1 MRHFSELARI
11 LLKTF
16 KEDGMKKAIAAA
28 LLCLAASLAYS
39 AAGNMQ
45 PLNVKT
51 GLWQMTETVTWTGL
65 PPQMA
70 SAMNNGRTIKYKS
83 CVKTKDLSS
92 NPWADG
98 SGEKCAWTVLNSTG
112 TDMEVRGTSCNL
124 GKDYG
129 MTAEVHGKVH
139 VLDSENGTGSFAV
152 TLTGNGQTM
161 NGDASYTG
169 KWIGASCPTN

>member
-112 TDMEVRGTSCNL
+112 TDM
-124 GKDYG
+124 
-129 MTAEVHGKVH
+129 
-139 VLDSENGTGSFAV
+139 
-152 TLTGNGQTM
+152 
-161 NGDASYTG
+161 
-169 KWIGASCPTN
+169 

>member
-11 LLKTF
+11 LLNTF

-161 NGDASYTG
+161 NGHASYTG
-169 KWIGASCPTN
+169 KWISAGCPDN